1 VTVILRRTILV
12 TATAAL
18 CGLAILVATSLAG
31 TVPPTHS
38 SLACNKTL
46 NIQQIV
52 NYKVP
57 KANKRYHITIAVTSL
72 AELYYQDAL
81 KGAKA
86 AAKEA
91 GVNLSVVASQGFD
104 TAPQQLTK
112 VENAVAKGT
121 DALVLGPADPFGL
134 VAGVDAAAKKGIPV
148 IDFGTLVNSPKA
160 YQIQQDDYL
169 QGVLAADTVAKEL
182 GSAGGQGIVMAGPA
196 NATWSNRRA
205 AGFADEIKKYPNVK
219 VSAYVNTFVDPAE
232 GLTKFTDAATV
243 NPKVDWIYTVYNF
256 ILAPQSVP
264 SQYKNAIYLGGALE
278 PATLSALQDGSARVV
293 MADHA
298 VSMGYIGV
306 AEAVQ
311 KLNGGTPLKMLCLP
325 NTVIT
330 KSMLGTPIANLQYN
344 APKAKKP

>member
-1 VTVILRRTILV
+1 MILRHRILA
-12 TATAAL
+12 TTTAAL
-18 CGLAILVATSLAG
+18 CCLSILVATSIAG

-38 SLACNKTL
+38 PLACNKTSTV
-46 NIQQIV
+46 QQIV
-52 NYKVP
+52 GYHVP
-57 KANKRYHITIAVTSL
+57 KANRRYHITIAVTSL

-112 VENAVAKGT
+112 VENAVARGT

-160 YQIQQDDYL
+160 YQIQQDDYR
-169 QGVLAADTVAKEL
+169 QGVLAADAVAKEL
-182 GSAGGQGIVMAGPA
+182 GSSGGEGIVMAGPA

-205 AGFADEIKKYPNVK
+205 AGFADEIKKYPSITVN
-219 VSAYVNTFVDPAE
+219 AYVNTLVDPAE
-232 GLTKFTDAATV
+232 GLTKFNDAATV
-243 NPKVDWIYTVYNF
+243 HPKVDFIYTVYNY
-256 ILAPQSVP
+256 ILTPQSVP
-264 SQYKNAIYLGGALE
+264 GQYKNAIYLGGALE
-278 PATLSALQDGSARVV
+278 PATLTALQDGSAKIVL
-293 MADHA
+293 ADHA

-311 KLNGGTPLKMLCLP
+311 KLNGGTPLRMLCLP

-344 APKAKKP
+344 APPARKP